1 MIDLKTKQAFWA
13 EQLPF
18 FKEKYWLP
26 NHLEVL
32 KFDMIGGCFDIA
44 EGVKTDLSEE
54 DLFDIYHRVNSGWAM
69 WKKAVSFMREKAE
82 AQAVP
87 ETHVLVEKSKI
98 STWWQDVD
106 EPENFASTEEQLLG
120 LISESEIYIDDMFVV
135 EKHVQAQLST
145 QKLFCVYE
153 ITNKETGL
161 AEIKFCESKS
171 EAQEILNNN
180 AKWVVE
186 KEADQYESMN
196 AFFEE
201 EERKSGAEG

>member
-18 FKEKYWLP
+18 FKEKYWLA

-32 KFDMIGGCFDIA
+32 EFDMIGGCFEIA
-44 EGVKTDLSEE
+44 KDVKTELNEE
-54 DLFDIYHRVNSGWAM
+54 DILEIYHRVNSGWAM
-69 WKKAVSFMREKAE
+69 WKKAVTFMKAQ
-82 AQAVP
+82 AQAVLD
-87 ETHVLVEKSKI
+87 THVLVEKSKL

-120 LISESEIYIDDMFVV
+120 LIAESEIYIDDILVV

-153 ITNKETGL
+153 ITNKDTGL
-161 AEIKFCESKS
+161 AEIKLCESES
-171 EAQEILNNN
+171 EAQEILNHNT
-180 AKWVVE
+180 KWIAE

-201 EERKSGAEG
+201 EERKSGAKG

>member
-13 EQLPF
+13 EQLPA
-18 FKEKYWLP
+18 FKENYICLAQLDAVVFNNETGNFDALDKDATGFDREDILEAYHSVNTGWSMWLRA
-26 NHLEVL
+26 
-32 KFDMIGGCFDIA
+32 I
-44 EGVKTDLSEE
+44 SQ
-54 DLFDIYHRVNSGWAM
+54 
-69 WKKAVSFMREKAE
+69 EKAK

-87 ETHVLVEKSKI
+87 NTHVLVEKSKI
-98 STWWQDVD
+98 STWWQDED

-120 LISESEIYIDDMFVV
+120 LIAESEIYIDDMLIV

-161 AEIKFCESKS
+161 AEIKFCESQS

-201 EERKSGAEG
+201 QERKSGAEG

>member
-13 EQLPF
+13 EQLPI
-18 FKEKYWLP
+18 FKEKYWIP
-26 NHLEVL
+26 EHLDVL
-32 KFDMIGGCFDIA
+32 EFDMNGGCFDIA

-69 WKKAVSFMREKAE
+69 WKKAVSYMREK

-98 STWWQDVD
+98 STWWQDAD
-106 EPENFASTEEQLLG
+106 EPENFASTKEQLIA
-120 LISESEIYIDDMFVV
+120 LIAESEIYTDDMLVV

-145 QKLFCVYE
+145 QKLYCIYQ

-161 AEIKFCESKS
+161 AEIKVCESKS
-171 EAQEILNNN
+171 EAEEILNNN
-180 AKWVVE
+180 AKWVAE

-201 EERKSGAEG
+201 EERKSGTEQ

>member
-1 MIDLKTKQAFWA
+1 MIDLNKEREAFEAWLIKKFDLPPKSFSLDFNDGIYESIPTQARWEA
-13 EQLPF
+13 W
-18 FKEKYWLP
+18 KEKA
-26 NHLEVL
+26 
-32 KFDMIGGCFDIA
+32 K
-44 EGVKTDLSEE
+44 
-54 DLFDIYHRVNSGWAM
+54 
-69 WKKAVSFMREKAE
+69 

-87 ETHVLVEKSKI
+87 ETHVLIEKSKI
-98 STWWQDVD
+98 TTWYQDVD
-106 EPENFASTEEQLLG
+106 EPENFANTEEQLLG
-120 LISESEIYIDDMFVV
+120 LIAESEIYIDDMLIV

-145 QKLFCVYE
+145 QKLYCVYQ

-161 AEIKFCESKS
+161 AEIKFCKSKS

-186 KEADQYESMN
+186 KEADKYESMN